1 MNTALALFFI
11 VSSSP
16 NQAHEVDISAPRPP
30 SLPETQ
36 QRKWLAPGHADSV
49 SWWLLQATH
58 PPWWSCCHV
67 LLKSH
72 FLKRIWFS
80 LEQLKTKNRILLSF
94 TKSWVGM
101 EGWPARNWPALAPW
115 HMRDRGRVRHLRPQ
129 HRQLSASAEENLY
142 QMCGK
147 WSCSLSWFSVHLWP
161 WLFN

>member
-11 VSSSP
+11 VSPSP
-16 NQAHEVDISAPRPP
+16 NQADEVDISVPAPLH
-30 SLPETQ
+30 SLRRSSGSDKHLSMQTVSTGDFCRLHTHPG
-36 QRKWLAPGHADSV
+36 GHAV
-49 SWWLLQATH
+49 MFSW
-58 PPWWSCCHV
+58 SRV
-67 LLKSH
+67 

-94 TKSWVGM
+94 TKSWVGK
-101 EGWPARNWPALAPW
+101 EGWPARSWSALAPW
-115 HMRDRGRVRHLRPQ
+115 HMRDHGRVRHLRPQ

-142 QMCGK
+142 QRCGK